1 MYNCAN
7 SRIHEKEFEKIKKYQ
22 DLKWEI
28 RKMWGIKNVDV
39 VPVVV
44 GALDVDC
51 RFPYS
56 PIHFSFLKQFHATS
70 PIVNMSRVETCT
82 VYA

>member
-1 MYNCAN
+1 MCNCGN

-28 RKMWGIKNVDV
+28 RRMWGIKNMDV

-44 GALDVDC
+44 GALVVDC

-56 PIHFSFLKQFHATS
+56 PIHSPCLKQFHATS
-70 PIVNMSRVETCT
+70 PNS
-82 VYA
+82 